1 MRATLLSKDSI
12 PFFSFLIEI
21 LVIYKDIK
29 LIILAILSIQ
39 FISIIYI
46 QIAEL
51 PLQLS
56 ISRIFSSSQTETLI
70 H

>member
-21 LVIYKDIK
+21 LVKYKDIK
-29 LIILAILSIQ
+29 LIILVILSIQ